1 MSVLGV
7 RISDELQERL
17 SEVAKATRRS
27 KSQITKMA
35 IESYLDEVE
44 FFLEADKR
52 YRNIS
57 DEVVSYDQFKEDFDL
72 S

>member
-44 FFLEADKR
+44 FFLEADRR

-57 DEVVSYDQFKEDFDL
+57 DEVVSYDQFKEDFHL

>member
-44 FFLEADKR
+44 FFLEADRR
-52 YRNIS
+52 YRDIS
-57 DEVVSYDQFKEDFDL
+57 DEVVSYDRFKEDFHL